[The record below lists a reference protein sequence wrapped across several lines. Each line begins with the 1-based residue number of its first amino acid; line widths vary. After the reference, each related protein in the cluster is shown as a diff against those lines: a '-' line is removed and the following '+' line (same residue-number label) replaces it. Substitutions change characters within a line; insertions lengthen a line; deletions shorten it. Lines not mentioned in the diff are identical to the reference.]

1 MILLFCLL
9 LNVAPIAEGKCALN
23 FYYDGL
29 LDDCQPCSVRCK
41 SPPTVCATY
50 CKPTTSSIN
59 EAGEKNNVRVILIVL
74 FVFFGACITLTLIL
88 QVMRRK
94 TCKPLI
100 KTKAQ
105 PQETSESER
114 GSETTEQSDDGSPDM
129 EEGTCK
135 THCNTSLPLP
145 STEEGTT
152 MLVTTKTVQTY
163 NCSTHYTEDVTFDVR
178 RGAMV

>member
-100 KTKAQ
+100 KTKVCFQQRNHKRHLKVREVLRQLSNLTMDPLTWKREHAKLTATPAFRFL
-105 PQETSESER
+105 PQR
-114 GSETTEQSDDGSPDM
+114 RA
-129 EEGTCK
+129 
-135 THCNTSLPLP
+135 PL
-145 STEEGTT
+145 
-152 MLVTTKTVQTY
+152 
-163 NCSTHYTEDVTFDVR
+163 C
-178 RGAMV
+178 